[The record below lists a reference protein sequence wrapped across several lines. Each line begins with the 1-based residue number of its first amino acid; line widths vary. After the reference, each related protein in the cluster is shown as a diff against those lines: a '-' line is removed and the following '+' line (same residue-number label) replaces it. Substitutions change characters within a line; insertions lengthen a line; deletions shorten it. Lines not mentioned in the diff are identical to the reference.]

1 MSNLLNNHLNY
12 KTMFELEMSFTR
24 SLERQQES
32 SDEGVLQIVGITIVG
47 NEVNVNPVS
56 IDLKQQE
63 PINILDSWPNH
74 HGTNRNP
81 VRIGTISADNP
92 YFAYVIRAIEC
103 DNSNKREEDLS
114 RFVNSIEE
122 AAQASVT
129 LGNLPGVNTIWV
141 AGNEPKLNDRKW
153 RDDDDIIGVSA
164 RVYPDYGTKLA
175 EPNATINPPVSG
187 SVIPG
192 GSEQTELLFNRDGA
206 SWRIGVNLYG
216 KWS

>member
-1 MSNLLNNHLNY
+1 
-12 KTMFELEMSFTR
+12 MFELEMTFTR

-47 NEVNVNPVS
+47 NEVNVNPIV
-56 IDLKQQE
+56 IDLKQQR
-63 PINILDSWPNH
+63 PINLLGSWPDH
-74 HGTNRNP
+74 YGTFRNP
-81 VRIGTISADNP
+81 VGIATISAGSP

-103 DNSNKREEDLS
+103 DNSNKRGEDLS
-114 RFVNSIEE
+114 RFVNSIEQ

-129 LGNLPGVNTIWV
+129 LGNLPDVNTIWV
-141 AGNEPKLNDRKW
+141 AGNEPKLNDRRW

-164 RVYPDYGTKLA
+164 RVYSDYGTKLA
-175 EPNATINPPVSG
+175 EPNATINSPVSG

-216 KWS
+216 KWR